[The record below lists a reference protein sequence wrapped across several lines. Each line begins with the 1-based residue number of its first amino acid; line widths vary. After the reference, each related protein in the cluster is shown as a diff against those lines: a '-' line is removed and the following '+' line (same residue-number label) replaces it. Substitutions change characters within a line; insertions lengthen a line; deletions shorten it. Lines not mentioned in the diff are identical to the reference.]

1 MKKTVLFASLASSSL
16 LFLSGCATPE
26 RYGNSATMFEQGQYG
41 PARELF
47 KDQKRNPETQF
58 NAKGGNHHDA
68 K

>member
-41 PARELF
+41 QARELF
-47 KDQKRNPETQF
+47 KDQKRV
-58 NAKGGNHHDA
+58 A
-68 K
+68 